1 MTDWNWE
8 PLPGGLRLWVSP
20 AHKFGTDAFLL
31 SAFANVRGGLACDLG
46 SGCGI
51 IPALWF
57 QNPETAPERVYAVD
71 LQEEAFAL
79 MRRSVEEGG
88 LPEGRFIPVL
98 EDLRRLTLP
107 RGCFDLV
114 TCNPPYKAAGHGI
127 LSSGEA
133 RRTARHET
141 QCTLEEVC
149 GAAAALLR
157 YRGRFCICQRPERLA
172 DAVCAMRAHDLEPKR
187 LRFVQRRPG
196 KAPWL
201 FLLEG
206 RQGGKPFLQ
215 VEPPLVMEGPAG
227 LSEELLGIYGSYKT
241 QGKAGGGQDCLAE

>member
-1 MTDWNWE
+1 MTWNWE

-20 AHKFGTDAFLL
+20 RHKFGTDAFLL
-31 SAFANVRGGLACDLG
+31 SAFAAPQGGLACDLG

-57 QNPETAPERVYAVD
+57 QNAETAPKQVYAVD
-71 LQEEAFAL
+71 LQEEAVAL
-79 MRRSVEEGG
+79 MSRSAAEGG
-88 LPEGRFIPVL
+88 LPKGRFIPVL

-107 RGCFDLV
+107 KGRFDLV

-133 RRTARHET
+133 HRTARHET
-141 QCTLEEVC
+141 QCTLDEVC
-149 GAAAALLR
+149 GAAASLLQ

-172 DAVCAMRAHDLEPKR
+172 DAVCAMRAHNLEPKR
-187 LRFVQRRPG
+187 LRFVQQRPE

-206 RQGGKPFLQ
+206 RRGGKPFLQ
-215 VEPPLVMEGPAG
+215 VEPPLIMEGPSG
-227 LSEELLGIYGSYKT
+227 LSDELLRIYGSYKAL
-241 QGKAGGGQDCLAE
+241 GKSGGEHAPL